1 MGQCLRC
8 LQRRLLPW
16 IGVPA
21 AESPTLAGYRS
32 LLTTYLRPDARLLWR
47 LVALLLA
54 GIVVQIASPL
64 LVGRFF
70 DEALGGAPQSMLLV
84 IGERVASTKVR

>member
-1 MGQCLRC
+1 MDWRA
-8 LQRRLLPW
+8 RRGEPNT
-16 IGVPA
+16 A
-21 AESPTLAGYRS
+21 AYRS
-32 LLTTYLRPDARLLWR
+32 PLTTYLRPHARLLWW

-64 LVGRFF
+64 LIGRFV